1 MPLLLAAFACSTKAE
16 TAPVA
21 SSPTTDTAPPVVET
35 EPITCRSCAVDGS
48 FLAGTVDDD
57 GDLSA
62 VEGCIRL
69 E

>member
-1 MPLLLAAFACSTKAE
+1 MTLLLAAFACSKLE

-35 EPITCRSCAVDGS
+35 EPITCRSCAVDGG
-48 FLAGTVDDD
+48 FLAGTVDDE